1 MNDQENQLDVMHK
14 ELLRLKEE
22 LISINKKTGALERV
36 LKMREEILN
45 IGWQYIVNNYHPDVN
60 TSDPAANELF
70 KMYRFVYND
79 MRNKL
84 LAK

>member
-1 MNDQENQLDVMHK
+1 MNEQVNQLDVMHK
-14 ELLRLKEE
+14 ELQRLKEE
-22 LISINKKTGALERV
+22 LISINKKTGALEKV

-45 IGWQYIVNNYHPDVN
+45 IGWQNIVNNYHPDVN

-84 LAK
+84 ISK